1 MRTRPTPDFSG
12 NNIHLDPNQDT
23 IQVSIPKDEHGGH
36 VNNQTEN
43 WKFKF
48 DKLLHNA
55 SQENVYQYCTQE
67 AVSSVVDGY
76 NSTIMCYGQT
86 SSGKT
91 FTMTG
96 ST

>member
-1 MRTRPTPDFSG
+1 MVKQSIKVVVRTRPTPNFAA
-12 NNIHLDPNQDT
+12 NNISLDQSHDA
-23 IQVSIPKDEHGGH
+23 ISVSIPKQEHGGH

-55 SQENVYQYCTQE
+55 SQENVFSYCASE

-76 NSTIMCYGQT
+76 NSTIMCYG
-86 SSGKT
+86 
-91 FTMTG
+91 
-96 ST
+96 